1 MSGMRAFNL
10 VVSNIPGPQQ
20 PFWLNGQQLLETYP
34 AVPLNPANQGLTVG
48 VLSYDGGV
56 HFGLLADRDLV
67 PPLAAMHAALE
78 EAIAVLLGRFAPPTP
93 G

>member
-1 MSGMRAFNL
+1 MRAFNL

-56 HFGLLADRDLV
+56 HFGLPADRDLV

-78 EAIAVLLGRFAPPTP
+78 EAVAAVPGRFAPPTP